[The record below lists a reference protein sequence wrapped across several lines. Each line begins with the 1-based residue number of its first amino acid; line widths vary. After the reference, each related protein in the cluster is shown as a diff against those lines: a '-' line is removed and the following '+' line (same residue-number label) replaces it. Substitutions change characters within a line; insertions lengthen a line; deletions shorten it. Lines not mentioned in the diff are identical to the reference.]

1 MPKSKND
8 YEPLATSDSK
18 TFFPADKPAAEFDGE
33 KSTIS
38 YTDAHN

>member
-8 YEPLATSDSK
+8 YEPLATRDSK
-18 TFFPADKPAAEFDGE
+18 TFFPGE